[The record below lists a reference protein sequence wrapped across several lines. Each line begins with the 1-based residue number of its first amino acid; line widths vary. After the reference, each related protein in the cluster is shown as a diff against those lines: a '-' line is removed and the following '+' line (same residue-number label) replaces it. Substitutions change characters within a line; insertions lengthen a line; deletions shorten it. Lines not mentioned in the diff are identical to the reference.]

1 MSEECGH
8 FLRLANEYAA
18 VRLTLDES
26 GNGRRLQIT
35 SNKDSRDIFLDP
47 VEIDLLRYANSTF
60 FDLLADVAHD
70 DKAIEGFA
78 EMRRHR
84 PVPD

>member
-1 MSEECGH
+1 MSEERGL
-8 FLRLANEYAA
+8 FLTLANEYAA

-26 GNGRRLQIT
+26 GNGVRLRIT

-47 VEIDLLRYANSTF
+47 VKLDLLRHANPTF

-70 DKAIEGFA
+70 DKAIEDFA
-78 EMRRHR
+78 ELRRYR
-84 PVPD
+84 PVPG